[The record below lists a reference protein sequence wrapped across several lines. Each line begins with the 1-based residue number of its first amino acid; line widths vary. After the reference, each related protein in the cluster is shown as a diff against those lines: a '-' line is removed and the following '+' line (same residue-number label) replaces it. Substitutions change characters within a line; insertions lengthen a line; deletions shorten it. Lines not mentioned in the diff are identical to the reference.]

1 MQREAV
7 VSSAVRSVG
16 YEDGTLEIEFVSGRV
31 YQYFDVPERLYRELM
46 RATSIG
52 TFFNERIRDR
62 FRYARVY

>member
-1 MQREAV
+1 MKRDAV

-16 YEDGTLEIEFVSGRV
+16 YQDGTLEIEFVSGRV
-31 YQYFDVPERLYRELM
+31 YQYFDVPERLYQELM

-62 FRYARVY
+62 FRFVRV

>member
-31 YQYFDVPERLYRELM
+31 YQYFDVPERLSRELI